1 LFVGAMTLQASQ
13 MTQNHWQTYHQ
24 AWSQLTPPLR
34 PHRSVVTAVKEQIR
48 GRLGRTIV
56 LGVTPELADVTSDLV
71 AVDRNLAMV
80 VNIWPGNSTVRH
92 AIVGDWRTLSFSSN
106 TFSLCVGDGS
116 LNNLD
121 HFTDLAKLLLEL
133 KRIMIPR
140 GRLVC
145 RLYLAPTPPET
156 PSALKDAAMSGTIG
170 NFHALKIRLGMAL
183 AAHEALPQIG
193 VANILDTFNTLF
205 PDRDGLAR
213 ASGWSRD
220 QIDTID
226 FYRGSATSYI
236 LPTEDQI
243 LGVVSEAFSDL
254 RLVSSGTYE
263 MAEHCP
269 LLVADLP

>member
-1 LFVGAMTLQASQ
+1 MD
-13 MTQNHWQTYHQ
+13 QNHWQTYHR

-34 PHRSVVTAVKEQIR
+34 PHPSVVVAVKEEIKDR
-48 GRLGRTIV
+48 FGRTML
-56 LGVTPELADVTSDLV
+56 LGVTPELADVALDLV

-80 VNIWPGNSTVRH
+80 TNIWPGNSAVRR
-92 AIVGDWRTLSFSSN
+92 AIVGDWRELSFSPN

-121 HFTDLAKLLLEL
+121 HFTDLVKLFCEL
-133 KRIMIPR
+133 NRVMVPG

-156 PSALKDAAMSGTIG
+156 ALALKDEAMSGSIG

-183 AAHEALPQIG
+183 AAREALPQVG
-193 VANILDTFNTLF
+193 VATILDAFNALF
-205 PDRDGLAR
+205 PDRDALVR
-213 ASGWSRD
+213 ATGWSRD

-236 LPTEDQI
+236 LPTKDQI
-243 LGVVSEAFSDL
+243 LSVVPEVFSDI

-269 LLVADLP
+269 LLVADMP

>member
-1 LFVGAMTLQASQ
+1 MN
-13 MTQNHWQTYHQ
+13 QNHWQTYHQ
-24 AWSQLTPPLR
+24 AWSRLTPPLR
-34 PHRSVVTAVKEQIR
+34 PHPSVVAAVKQQIKT
-48 GRLGRTIV
+48 RLGRTLL
-56 LGVTPELADVTSDLV
+56 LGVTPELADVASDLV

-80 VNIWPGNSTVRH
+80 ANIWPGNSAVRH
-92 AIVGDWRTLSFSSN
+92 AIVGDWRTLSFSSK

-121 HFTDLAKLLLEL
+121 HFVDLAKLFLEL
-133 KRIMIPR
+133 KRTMIPR

-156 PSALKDAAMSGTIG
+156 PSALKDEAMSGSIG
-170 NFHALKIRLGMAL
+170 NFHVLKIRLGMAL
-183 AAHEALPQIG
+183 AAREALPQIG
-193 VANILDTFNTLF
+193 VASILDAFNALF
-205 PDRDGLAR
+205 PNRDGLIR
-213 ASGWSRD
+213 ATGWSRG

-226 FYRGSATSYI
+226 FYRGSTTSYI
-236 LPTEDQI
+236 LPTKDQI
-243 LGVVSEAFSDL
+243 LSVVSEVFSDL